1 MTYQET
7 LDWLFA
13 QLPIY
18 QTKGVGAFKGKLDNI
33 LAFSEHLGHPEKKI
47 KTIHVAGTNGKGSCC
62 HMLASILQEAG
73 HKTGLYTS
81 PHLKDFRERI
91 KINGEMVG
99 KDFVKGFIGEHQS
112 FLEYHQLSFF
122 EMTVGMAF
130 QYFAK
135 EQVDI
140 AVIEVGL
147 GGRLD
152 STNIIRPE
160 VSLITNIGYDHM
172 SILGNTLEKIAMEKA
187 GIIKRN
193 IPVVISERQPETEM
207 IFTLI
212 ANQRKA
218 EITFADDLDIPS
230 YRTDLLGDYQD
241 KNSKGVVA
249 CLKTLRNFNITEEH
263 IKNGLQSVVR
273 NTGLLGRWQV
283 LQKEPLVVCDTAHN
297 KEGLE
302 LVFDQLSRQ
311 EFEELHMVVGF
322 VNDKNVKDLLRL
334 FPKQA
339 RYYFV
344 KPNVPR
350 GMDAKEVLNLANT
363 IGLKGKKY
371 ATVQK
376 GLDKAMA
383 KAGANDLIYIGG
395 STFVVAEVV

>member
-1 MTYQET
+1 M
-7 LDWLFA
+7 
-13 QLPIY
+13 I
-18 QTKGVGAFKGKLDNI
+18 
-33 LAFSEHLGHPEKKI
+33 
-47 KTIHVAGTNGKGSCC
+47 
-62 HMLASILQEAG
+62 
-73 HKTGLYTS
+73 
-81 PHLKDFRERI
+81 
-91 KINGEMVG
+91 G
-99 KDFVKGFIGEHQS
+99 KDFVKGFIGEHRS

-130 QYFAK
+130 QYFSK

-152 STNIIRPE
+152 STNIIEPE

-172 SILGNTLEKIAMEKA
+172 AILGNTLEKIAMEKA

-193 IPVVISERQPETEM
+193 IPVVIGERQPETEM

-241 KNSKGVVA
+241 KNSRGVVA
-249 CLKTLRNFNITEEH
+249 CLREIKDFNITEEH
-263 IKNGLQSVVR
+263 INNGLQSVIR

-283 LQKEPLVVCDTAHN
+283 LQKQPLVICDTAHN

-302 LVFDQLSRQ
+302 LVFEQLSRQ
-311 EFEELHMVVGF
+311 EFKELHMVIGF
-322 VNDKNVKDLLRL
+322 VNDKNVKNLLRL
-334 FPKQA
+334 FPKEAQ
-339 RYYFV
+339 YYFV

-350 GMDAKEVLNLANT
+350 GMDAKEVLELANT

-376 GLDKAMA
+376 GLDKAIA
-383 KAGANDLIYIGG
+383 KASANDLIYVGG

>member
-1 MTYQET
+1 MTYKET
-7 LDWLFA
+7 LDWLFS

-33 LAFSEHLGHPEKKI
+33 LAFSEHLDHPEEKI
-47 KTIHVAGTNGKGSCC
+47 KTIHVAGTNGKGSSC

-73 HKTGLYTS
+73 YKTGLYTS

-99 KDFVKGFIGEHQS
+99 KDFVKGFIGEHRS

-152 STNIIRPE
+152 STNIIKPE

-172 SILGNTLEKIAMEKA
+172 AILGNTLEKIAMEKA

-212 ANQRKA
+212 ANQREA

-241 KNSKGVVA
+241 KNSRGAVA
-249 CLKTLRNFNITEEH
+249 CLGELRDFNITEEQ

-283 LQKEPLVVCDTAHN
+283 LQKEPLIVCDTAHN

-311 EFEELHMVVGF
+311 EFKELHMVIGF

-339 RYYFV
+339 QYYFV

-350 GMDAKEVLNLANT
+350 GMDAKEVLDLANT
-363 IGLKGKKY
+363 IGLEGKKY

-376 GLDKAMA
+376 GVDKAMA